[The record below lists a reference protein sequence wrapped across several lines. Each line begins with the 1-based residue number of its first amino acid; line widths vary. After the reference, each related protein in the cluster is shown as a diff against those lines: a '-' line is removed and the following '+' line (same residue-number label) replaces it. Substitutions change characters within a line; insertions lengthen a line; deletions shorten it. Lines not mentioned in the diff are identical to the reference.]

1 MITSYFFSKTNK
13 IPTVIERPDESSKP
27 KTKLLVASDSS
38 MHKTPDG
45 KYWCHTIYEY
55 SFFERY
61 LQVFDEIIVASRVK
75 ESNYSDVQGDLRC
88 DGPNMTVVDLPDM
101 HGISAYFKE
110 LFPFIK
116 SAKNAASAADC
127 AIIRLPSVAAFMV
140 LHFFKKTKKKYAL
153 EVVVDPETAY
163 AESKVAKML
172 FTKLLKRYCRKADGV
187 SYVTS
192 EFLQKKY
199 PSYIRL
205 YGDDKKHFESF
216 YSTIR
221 LSEDYYGQPKDYIC
235 KKTFTVIHT
244 ANNMNNSIKG
254 HEVLLDAVSKVI
266 NSGYDVY
273 LRFIGDG
280 VLKEKFIAKA
290 ENLGIFD
297 RVTFVGRLSES
308 NAVREELI
316 NADLFVFPTKAE
328 GLPRSVIEAMAV
340 GLPCISTPVAGIPE
354 LLEPEDMI
362 DPNDINGFAKRITE
376 FISHPEMME
385 QKSQRNIA
393 KAREYNEDV
402 LAKRRNEYYRK
413 LKELAEV

>member
-1 MITSYFFSKTNK
+1 M
-13 IPTVIERPDESSKP
+13 
-27 KTKLLVASDSS
+27 KLLVALDSS
-38 MHKTPDG
+38 MYKTPDG

-61 LQVFDEIIVASRVK
+61 LQVFDEIVVASRVK
-75 ESNYSDVQGDLRC
+75 ESDYSEVKGALRC
-88 DGPNMTVVDLPDM
+88 DGPCMTVVDLPDM
-101 HGISAYFKE
+101 HGVSGYIKNFFSFVKAA
-110 LFPFIK
+110 K
-116 SAKNAASAADC
+116 SAALKADC
-127 AIIRLPSVAAFMV
+127 AIVRLPSVAAFMV
-140 LHFFKKTKKKYAL
+140 LHFYKKTKKKYAL

-163 AESKVAKML
+163 AESKASKAL
-172 FTKLLKRYCRKADGV
+172 FTGLLKKYCKKADGV

-199 PSYIRL
+199 PSHVRL
-205 YGDDKKHFESF
+205 YGDDGYHFESS

-221 LSEDYYGQPKDYIC
+221 LNDSYYGEPKEYRG
-235 KKTFTVIHT
+235 KNSFTVIHT
-244 ANNMNNSIKG
+244 ANNMNNHVKG
-254 HEVLLDAVSKVI
+254 HEVLLDSVSIVL
-266 NSGYDVY
+266 NAGYNVN
-273 LRFIGDG
+273 LRFVGDG
-280 VLKEKFIAKA
+280 VLKEKFIEKA
-290 ENLGIFD
+290 RGLKID
-297 RVTFVGRLSES
+297 DKVTFVGRLSES
-308 NAVREELI
+308 AAVREELI

-362 DPNDINGFAKRITE
+362 DPNDINSFAKRIIE

-385 QKSQRNIA
+385 RKSQRNIA
-393 KAREYNEDV
+393 KAREYSEDV